1 MASALTDDEIEDRFF
16 VLGTKPIIATLGQFI
31 YKSIPVTVLF
41 NNGNDFI
48 LTTLLEARAES
59 LVFDLGGDS
68 QANKR
73 LLESASC
80 MFVTSI
86 NGSRVQF
93 STSGGVKEVWWGD
106 ANALAVKLPTRVVRL
121 QRRDAYRIV
130 MPVVKS
136 VSARLQISQ
145 DGVRRDEQSNIHDL
159 SVSGLGMTFPHRSR
173 RQHGQAIE
181 RITFALPEGREIDC
195 GGTICHVTELSEGTG
210 SNSYR
215 EGIVFTKLTRSMEI
229 AIQRYIISLEHIR
242 RGRPAESI

>member
-86 NGSRVQF
+86 NGIRVQF
-93 STSGGVKEVWWGD
+93 STSDVKEVWWGD
-106 ANALAVKLPTRVVRL
+106 ANAFAVRLPTRVVRL
-121 QRRDAYRIV
+121 QRRDAYRIA

-136 VSARLQISQ
+136 VSVRLQITQ

-159 SVSGLGMTFPHRSR
+159 SVSGLGMTFPHRTR
-173 RQHGQAIE
+173 REHGQAIE
-181 RITFALPEGREIDC
+181 RITFTLPGGHEIDC

-210 SNSYR
+210 SHSFR
-215 EGIVFTKLTRSMEI
+215 EGVVFGNLTRSMEI

>member
-1 MASALTDDEIEDRFF
+1 MASALTDVEIEDRFF

-86 NGSRVQF
+86 NGIRVQF
-93 STSGGVKEVWWGD
+93 STSGGVKEVW
-106 ANALAVKLPTRVVRL
+106 
-121 QRRDAYRIV
+121 
-130 MPVVKS
+130 
-136 VSARLQISQ
+136 
-145 DGVRRDEQSNIHDL
+145 
-159 SVSGLGMTFPHRSR
+159 
-173 RQHGQAIE
+173 
-181 RITFALPEGREIDC
+181 
-195 GGTICHVTELSEGTG
+195 
-210 SNSYR
+210 
-215 EGIVFTKLTRSMEI
+215 
-229 AIQRYIISLEHIR
+229 
-242 RGRPAESI
+242 